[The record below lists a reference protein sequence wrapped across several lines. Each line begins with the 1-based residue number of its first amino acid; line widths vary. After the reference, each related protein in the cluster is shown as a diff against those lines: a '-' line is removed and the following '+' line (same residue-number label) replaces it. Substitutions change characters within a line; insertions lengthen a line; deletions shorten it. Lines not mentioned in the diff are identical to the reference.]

1 MSGLAAGPR
10 PPAHPPTATKA
21 AIIINLAPRIGNLP
35 LFDPILGAVGALDNR
50 D

>member
-1 MSGLAAGPR
+1 MSGLAEDPR
-10 PPAHPPTATKA
+10 PPAHPPTATNA
-21 AIIINLAPRIGNLP
+21 AIIINRAPRTGTLP